1 MSNSTVVLRGAGPRI
16 RVSLP
21 QNSKITLVTKDG
33 IKTINIDRTTNIRF
47 AA

>member
-1 MSNSTVVLRGAGPRI
+1 MNDTTVVLRGAGPKI

-33 IKTINIDRTTNIRF
+33 IKTVNIDRTTNIRF